1 LERHVTLRVSATL
14 LSTIHREGEGAYPG
28 ECCGVLAGQPG
39 EIKQVRRLLP
49 VVNRR
54 ADDPHRYLI
63 APEDLQRVEAEVRQ
77 ADLEVLGFYHSH
89 PDHPARPSQYD
100 LDHAWPTFAYIIVAV
115 AGGQSAEMTVWYL
128 KDDRSTFEEGTL
140 HHGENPHP
148 DTAPAVHR

>member
-89 PDHPARPSQYD
+89 PDHPAAPSSFD
-100 LDHAWPTFAYIIVAV
+100 AEHAWPWYSYLIVRVDRGRAV
-115 AGGQSAEMTVWYL
+115 ESTSWQLAG
-128 KDDRSTFEEGTL
+128 DRSAMLPESLDVFNE
-140 HHGENPHP
+140 
-148 DTAPAVHR
+148 V

>member
-1 LERHVTLRVSATL
+1 VTLRVSEVL
-14 LSTIHREGEGAYPG
+14 LGTIHREGERAYPG

-89 PDHPARPSQYD
+89 PDHPAAPSSFD
-100 LDHAWPTFAYIIVAV
+100 AEHAWPWYSYLIVRVDRGRAV
-115 AGGQSAEMTVWYL
+115 EATSWQLAG
-128 KDDRSTFEEGTL
+128 DRSAMLPESLDVFNE
-140 HHGENPHP
+140 
-148 DTAPAVHR
+148 V

>member
-1 LERHVTLRVSATL
+1 MTLRVSETL
-14 LSTIHREGEGAYPG
+14 LGTIHREGERAYPG
-28 ECCGVLAGQPG
+28 ECCGVLAGQSG

-89 PDHPARPSQYD
+89 PDHPAAPSSFD
-100 LDHAWPTFAYIIVAV
+100 AEHAWPWYSYLIVRVDRGRAV
-115 AGGQSAEMTVWYL
+115 DATSWQLAG
-128 KDDRSTFEEGTL
+128 DRSAMLPESLDVVNE
-140 HHGENPHP
+140 
-148 DTAPAVHR
+148 V

>member
-1 LERHVTLRVSATL
+1 VTLRVSEALLGTL
-14 LSTIHREGEGAYPG
+14 HREGERAYPG

-89 PDHPARPSQYD
+89 PDHPAAPSSFD
-100 LDHAWPTFAYIIVAV
+100 AEHAWPWYSYLIVRVDRGHAV
-115 AGGQSAEMTVWYL
+115 EATSWQLAG
-128 KDDRSTFEEGTL
+128 DRSAMLPESLDVFNE
-140 HHGENPHP
+140 
-148 DTAPAVHR
+148 V

>member
-1 LERHVTLRVSATL
+1 MEGHVTLRVSETL
-14 LSTIHREGEGAYPG
+14 LGTIHREGERAYPG

-63 APEDLQRVEAEVRQ
+63 AHEDLQRVEAEVRQ

-89 PDHPARPSQYD
+89 PDHPAAPSSFD
-100 LDHAWPTFAYIIVAV
+100 AEHAWPWYSYLIVRVDHGRAADLASWV
-115 AGGQSAEMTVWYL
+115 LDGEGRLMQSESL
-128 KDDRSTFEEGTL
+128 E
-140 HHGENPHP
+140 
-148 DTAPAVHR
+148 